1 MRRWRIP
8 PSVPR
13 SVPQRSIEISLAH
26 CRLRLSPEVQ
36 ENAFTKRNGEW
47 SDPGAGG
54 PGNPGSLHSPHARPL
69 LADPF
74 RAIGSRASQ
83 ASHDVSSPTSR
94 RTIPC
99 P

>member
-1 MRRWRIP
+1 MRGWRIP
-8 PSVPR
+8 PSVLR
-13 SVPQRSIEISLAH
+13 SVPQRPIAMSLAH

-36 ENAFTKRNGEW
+36 ETGFRKRNGEW

-54 PGNPGSLHSPHARPL
+54 PGIPGSLHSPHARPL

-74 RAIGSRASQ
+74 GAIGSRASLP
-83 ASHDVSSPTSR
+83 SHDVSSPMSR